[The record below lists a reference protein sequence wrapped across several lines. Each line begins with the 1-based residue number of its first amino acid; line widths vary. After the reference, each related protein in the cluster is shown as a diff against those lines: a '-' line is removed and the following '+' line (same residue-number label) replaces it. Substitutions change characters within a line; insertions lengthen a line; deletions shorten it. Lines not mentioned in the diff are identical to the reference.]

1 MADMALDGG
10 ELNAEYR
17 ADLGVALICREQP
30 QNLKFGFGKPLDRL
44 SGGLLI
50 IGIAHSLRADGRC
63 QLL

>member
-30 QNLKFGFGKPLDRL
+30 QNLKLGFGKPLDRL
-44 SGGLLI
+44 SGGLQI
-50 IGIAHSLRADGRC
+50 IGLEHCLCANGRR